1 MFFLETTPNTDK
13 YMILGYAVFF
23 IISAIYI
30 FSLAIRQR
38 NLRRD
43 LEALEK

>member
-1 MFFLETTPNTDK
+1 MLFLETTPNTDN

-23 IISAIYI
+23 VVSAIYL

-38 NLRRD
+38 NLQRD

>member
-1 MFFLETTPNTDK
+1 MFIETTPNTDV
-13 YMILGYAVFF
+13 YMIAGYAAFF

-38 NLRRD
+38 NLQRD